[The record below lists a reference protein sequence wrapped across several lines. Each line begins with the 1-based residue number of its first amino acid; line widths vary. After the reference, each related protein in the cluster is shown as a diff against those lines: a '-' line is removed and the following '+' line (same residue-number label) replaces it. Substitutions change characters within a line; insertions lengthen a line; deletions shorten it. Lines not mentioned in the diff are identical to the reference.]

1 MTVQSLFL
9 QLSEQTIVQLRNKVG
24 VISFRKVEEEED
36 EPLLLTT
43 QPHSA
48 DSISPL
54 DCCISSVSPLLSI
67 TPCNKGKC
75 QFPPSVSFS
84 SSCFSLLEKRRLIH
98 FCTSPPRDK
107 NSAYA
112 SALMCA
118 ITFRPHRP
126 AHWVRL
132 RSPPASNPSAHPTWQ
147 TNGEAPNLPGG
158 K

>member
-1 MTVQSLFL
+1 MTVHSLFL
-9 QLSEQTIVQLRNKVG
+9 QLSEQTIVQLLNKVG
-24 VISFRKVEEEED
+24 VISFRRVEEEED
-36 EPLLLTT
+36 EPLLRTT
-43 QPHSA
+43 EPHST
-48 DSISPL
+48 DSISPQ
-54 DCCISSVSPLLSI
+54 DCCISSVSPLLSV
-67 TPCNKGKC
+67 TRCNKRKC

-84 SSCFSLLEKRRLIH
+84 SSCFSLLKKRRLIH
-98 FCTSPPRDK
+98 FSTRPPQDK

-118 ITFRPHRP
+118 ITFRPQCP

-147 TNGEAPNLPGG
+147 TNGAARNLPGG